1 MGRLADNLNGFT
13 LETSAD
19 PNVDKRR
26 GKRVNKKAV
35 ICWNCINPNVNSDA
49 YEAEMVN
56 FSESG
61 MYFETDFFSKSRGVI
76 CIKLK
81 RGQSHEDAESAEWL
95 RSIQVGEV
103 KWWKE
108 IDEGDHSRFGIGVQY
123 YR

>member
-1 MGRLADNLNGFT
+1 MGQLADDLNGFS
-13 LETSAD
+13 LEGAA
-19 PNVDKRR
+19 DKRR
-26 GKRVNKKAV
+26 GRRVNKKAV
-35 ICWNCINPNVNSDA
+35 IYWNCVNPNVNSDT

-61 MYFETDFFSKSRGVI
+61 MYFETDYFSKSRGVI

-81 RGQSHEDAESAEWL
+81 RGQSHDDEETAEWL
-95 RSIQVGEV
+95 RSIQVGEG

-108 IDEGDHSRFGIGVQY
+108 IDGGDHPRFGIGVQY

>member
-1 MGRLADNLNGFT
+1 MGQLADDLSGFRS
-13 LETSAD
+13 EASA
-19 PNVDKRR
+19 DKRR
-26 GKRVNKKAV
+26 GRRVNKKAA
-35 ICWNCINPNVNSDA
+35 ICWNCVNPSVYSNT
-49 YEAEMVN
+49 YKAEMVN

-61 MYFETDFFSKSRGVI
+61 MYFETDFFSKLRGVI

-81 RGQSHEDAESAEWL
+81 RGQPHEDTESAEWL